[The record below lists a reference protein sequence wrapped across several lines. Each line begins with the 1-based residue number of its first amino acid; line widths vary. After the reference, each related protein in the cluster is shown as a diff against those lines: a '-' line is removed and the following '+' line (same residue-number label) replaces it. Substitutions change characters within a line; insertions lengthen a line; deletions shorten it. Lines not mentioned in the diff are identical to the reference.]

1 MKEWRGEEV
10 SRRRWKSAICKAPV
24 LLLSFALISGSNA
37 SAVVTGGFEGNQS
50 ITSGAWAVVAN
61 GRNQP
66 VTKTPYALVWS
77 VTGGTAYDYLQFRN
91 IGTIPIQGFSVT
103 ITQVRLTGNA
113 NPREIFFERCDGGSW
128 NVVSH
133 TCSGSIFVLG
143 RATDGLLT
151 FANSAIGVGSF
162 LEIRARTS
170 PNAQSTF
177 ETTLSTQITRSHI
190 RIAEIRHS

>member
-1 MKEWRGEEV
+1 M
-10 SRRRWKSAICKAPV
+10 SRRRWKSAVCRALV
-24 LLLSFALISGSNA
+24 LLLSFIWSSIWISGSNA
-37 SAVVTGGFEGNQS
+37 SAVVMGRFEGSQS
-50 ITSGAWAVVAN
+50 ITAAAWAVVAN

-66 VTKTPYALVWS
+66 VTTTPYVLVWS

-91 IGTIPIQGFSVT
+91 IGTISIQGFSVT

-128 NVVSH
+128 NVATH
-133 TCSGSIFVLG
+133 TCSGSISVLG

-162 LEIRARTS
+162 LEIRARTL

-177 ETTLSTQITRSHI
+177 ETTLATQITRAHI

>member
-1 MKEWRGEEV
+1 MLRG
-10 SRRRWKSAICKAPV
+10 RWKSAISRTLV
-24 LLLSFALISGSNA
+24 LLLSFIWISGSSA
-37 SAVVTGGFEGNQS
+37 SAVVTGRFEGSQS
-50 ITSGAWAVVAN
+50 ITSGAWAIVAN

-66 VTKTPYALVWS
+66 VTKTPYVLVWS

-113 NPREIFFERCDGGSW
+113 NPREIFFERCNGGSW

-133 TCSGSIFVLG
+133 TCSGSISELG
-143 RATDGLLT
+143 TATSGLLT
-151 FANSAIGVGSF
+151 FANLSIGVGSF
-162 LEIRARTS
+162 LEVRARTR

-177 ETTLSTQITRSHI
+177 ETTLATQITRAHI
-190 RIAEIRHS
+190 RLAEISNS